1 MPTQDS
7 LEQIEIGELI
17 LAVDDGRVAG
27 DPFKLSA
34 ALRALVAARL
44 ADLKTKDAVTLIT
57 AGGRAGASLALRTAL
72 DTLKGHVR
80 DGYYFVKGL
89 GSYQITAADRLAVF
103 TSYGWESGEVGDFTD
118 ARIESLANQ
127 AITATPLI
135 TNAAYRYPTALL
147 DLITAQLVI
156 VNANQPTATGG
167 TAEAATNLRNL
178 ALELLRPANDR
189 VRFFYCSASDDED
202 KTPELAKIGK
212 QPRRDAGEAE
222 SQPFP
227 DAPGTATFDTVAKT
241 LSIPAL
247 PTHGTSIRAFRKPA
261 GGVAELAGTS
271 SDTTVSVVAMGPFTP
286 GVTYELW
293 VTGHN
298 FRGDGPE
305 SNHVS
310 YTAV

>member
-17 LAVDDGRVAG
+17 VSEDDVRAAG
-27 DPFKLSA
+27 DAFKLGT
-34 ALRALVAARL
+34 ALRALVVARL
-44 ADLKTKDAVTLIT
+44 ADAKTKDAATFIT
-57 AGGRAGASLALRTAL
+57 EGGRAGASLAARTAL

-80 DGYYFVKGL
+80 DGYNFVKGL
-89 GSYQITAADRLAVF
+89 GSYQITAADRLAVLV
-103 TSYGWESGEVGDFTD
+103 SYGWESGEVGDFTD

-135 TNAAYRYPTALL
+135 ANAAYRYPAALL
-147 DLITAQLVI
+147 GLITAQLAI

-167 TAEAATNLRNL
+167 TAETATNLRNI
-178 ALELLRPANDR
+178 ALELLRTANDR

-202 KTPELAKIGK
+202 QTTELAKIGK
-212 QPRRDAGEAE
+212 QPRRDAGAA
-222 SQPFP
+222 SGPVP
-227 DAPGTATFDTVAKT
+227 GAPGAATFDATAKT
-241 LSIPAL
+241 LSVPAMPSGATTL
-247 PTHGTSIRAFRKPA
+247 RAYRKPA

-271 SDTTVSVVAMGPFTP
+271 TSTTVSVVGVGPLTV

-293 VTGHN
+293 VAGHN
-298 FRGDGPE
+298 SDGDGPG

-310 YTAV
+310 HTAV

>member
-17 LAVDDGRVAG
+17 VSEDDVRAAG
-27 DPFKLSA
+27 DAFKLGT
-34 ALRALVAARL
+34 ALRALVVARL
-44 ADLKTKDAVTLIT
+44 ADAKTKDAATFIT
-57 AGGRAGASLALRTAL
+57 EGGRAGASLAARTAL

-80 DGYYFVKGL
+80 DGYNFVKGL
-89 GSYQITAADRLAVF
+89 GSYQITAADRLAVLV
-103 TSYGWESGEVGDFTD
+103 SYGWESGEVGDFTD

-135 TNAAYRYPTALL
+135 ANAAYRYPAALL
-147 DLITAQLVI
+147 GLITAQLAI

-167 TAEAATNLRNL
+167 TAETATNLRNI
-178 ALELLRPANDR
+178 ALELLRTANDR

-202 KTPELAKIGK
+202 QTTELAKIGK
-212 QPRRDAGEAE
+212 QPRRDAGAA
-222 SQPFP
+222 SGPVP
-227 DAPGTATFDTVAKT
+227 GAPGAATFDATAKT
-241 LSIPAL
+241 LTVPAMPSGATTL
-247 PTHGTSIRAFRKPA
+247 RAYRKPA

-271 SDTTVSVVAMGPFTP
+271 TSTTVSVVGVGPLTV

-293 VTGHN
+293 VAGHN
-298 FRGDGPE
+298 SDGDGPG

-310 YTAV
+310 HTAV

>member
-17 LAVDDGRVAG
+17 VSEDDVRAAG
-27 DPFKLSA
+27 DAFKLGA
-34 ALRALVAARL
+34 ALRALVVARL
-44 ADLKTKDAVTLIT
+44 ADAKTKDAATFIT
-57 AGGRAGASLALRTAL
+57 EGGRAGASLAARTGL

-80 DGYYFVKGL
+80 DGYNFVKGL
-89 GSYQITAADRLAVF
+89 GSYQITAADRLAVLV
-103 TSYGWESGEVGDFTD
+103 SYGWESGEVGDFTD

-135 TNAAYRYPTALL
+135 ANAAYRYPAALL
-147 DLITAQLVI
+147 GLITAQLAI

-167 TAEAATNLRNL
+167 TAETATNLRNL
-178 ALELLRPANDR
+178 ALELLRTANDR

-202 KTPELAKIGK
+202 QTTELAKIGK
-212 QPRRDAGEAE
+212 QPRRDAGAA
-222 SQPFP
+222 SGPVP
-227 DAPGTATFDTVAKT
+227 GAPGAATFDAAAKT
-241 LSIPAL
+241 LTVPAMPSGATTL
-247 PTHGTSIRAFRKPA
+247 RAYRKPA

-271 SDTTVSVVAMGPFTP
+271 TGTTVSVVGVGPLTV

-293 VTGHN
+293 VAGHN
-298 FRGDGPE
+298 SDGDGPE

-310 YTAV
+310 HTAV

>member
-17 LAVDDGRVAG
+17 ISVDDGRAAG
-27 DPFKLSA
+27 DPFKLGT
-34 ALRALVAARL
+34 ALRALLVARL
-44 ADLKTKDAVTLIT
+44 ADAKAKDAATLIT

-80 DGYYFVKGL
+80 DGYNFVKGL
-89 GSYQITAADRLAVF
+89 GSYQITAADRLAVLV
-103 TSYGWESGEVGDFTD
+103 SYGWESGEVGDFTD

-147 DLITAQLVI
+147 DLITAQLAI

-167 TAEAATNLRNL
+167 TAETATNLRNI
-178 ALELLRPANDR
+178 ALELLRTANDR

-202 KTPELAKIGK
+202 KTTELAKIGM
-212 QPRRDAGEAE
+212 QPRRDAGAA
-222 SQPFP
+222 SGPVP
-227 DAPGTATFDTVAKT
+227 GAPGTATFDAGAKT
-241 LSIPAL
+241 LSVPAMPEGATTL
-247 PTHGTSIRAFRKPA
+247 RAYRKAA

-271 SDTTVSVVAMGPFTP
+271 NGTTVSVVGLGPLTP
-286 GVTYELW
+286 GVAYELW
-293 VTGHN
+293 VAGHN
-298 FRGDGPE
+298 SQGDGPE

-310 YTAV
+310 HTAA

>member
-17 LAVDDGRVAG
+17 VSEDDVRAAG
-27 DPFKLSA
+27 DAFKLGT
-34 ALRALVAARL
+34 ALRALLVARL
-44 ADLKTKDAVTLIT
+44 ADAKTKDAATFIT
-57 AGGRAGASLALRTAL
+57 EGGRAGASLAARTAL

-80 DGYYFVKGL
+80 DGFNFVKGL
-89 GSYQITAADRLAVF
+89 GSYQITAADRLAVLV
-103 TSYGWESGEVGDFTD
+103 SYGWESGEVGDFTD

-135 TNAAYRYPTALL
+135 ANAAYRYPAALL
-147 DLITAQLVI
+147 GLITAQLAI

-167 TAEAATNLRNL
+167 TAETATNLRNI
-178 ALELLRPANDR
+178 ALELLRTANDR

-202 KTPELAKIGK
+202 QTTELAKIGK
-212 QPRRDAGEAE
+212 QPRRDAGAA
-222 SQPFP
+222 SGPVP
-227 DAPGTATFDTVAKT
+227 GAPGAATFDAGAKT
-241 LSIPAL
+241 LTVPAMPSGATTL
-247 PTHGTSIRAFRKPA
+247 RAYRKPA

-271 SDTTVSVVAMGPFTP
+271 TSTTVSVVGVGPLTV

-293 VTGHN
+293 VAGHN
-298 FRGDGPE
+298 SDGDGPE

-310 YTAV
+310 HTAV

>member
-17 LAVDDGRVAG
+17 VSEDDVRAAG
-27 DPFKLSA
+27 DAFKLGA
-34 ALRALVAARL
+34 ALRALVVARL
-44 ADLKTKDAVTLIT
+44 ADAKTKDAATFIT
-57 AGGRAGASLALRTAL
+57 EGGRAGASLAARTAL

-80 DGYYFVKGL
+80 DGYNFVKGL
-89 GSYQITAADRLAVF
+89 GSYQITAADRLAVLV
-103 TSYGWESGEVGDFTD
+103 SYGWESGEVGDFTD

-135 TNAAYRYPTALL
+135 ANAAYRYPAALL
-147 DLITAQLVI
+147 GLITAQLAI

-167 TAEAATNLRNL
+167 TAETATNLRNI
-178 ALELLRPANDR
+178 ALELLRTANDR

-202 KTPELAKIGK
+202 QTTELAKIGK
-212 QPRRDAGEAE
+212 QPRRDAGAA
-222 SQPFP
+222 SGPVP
-227 DAPGTATFDTVAKT
+227 GAPGAATFDATAKT
-241 LSIPAL
+241 LTVPAMPSGATTL
-247 PTHGTSIRAFRKPA
+247 RAYRKPA

-271 SDTTVSVVAMGPFTP
+271 TSTTVSVVGVGPLTV

-293 VTGHN
+293 VAGHN
-298 FRGDGPE
+298 SDGDGPG

-310 YTAV
+310 HTAV

>member
-17 LAVDDGRVAG
+17 VSVDDGRAAG
-27 DPFKLSA
+27 DAFKLGT
-34 ALRALVAARL
+34 ALRALVVARL
-44 ADLKTKDAVTLIT
+44 ADLKTKDAATFIT
-57 AGGRAGASLALRTAL
+57 AGGRAGASLAVRTVL

-80 DGYYFVKGL
+80 DGYNFIKGL

-127 AITATPLI
+127 AITAAPLI

-147 DLITAQLVI
+147 DLITAQLAI

-167 TAEAATNLRNL
+167 TGETATNLRNT
-178 ALELLRPANDR
+178 ALELLRTANDR

-202 KTPELAKIGK
+202 QTTELAKIGK
-212 QPRRDAGEAE
+212 QPRCDAGAAE

-227 DAPGTATFDTVAKT
+227 DAPGTATFDAVAKT
-241 LSIPAL
+241 LAIPAM
-247 PTHGTSIRAFRKPA
+247 PAHGTTIRAFRKPA

-271 SDTTVSVVAMGPFTP
+271 GTTTVSVVALGPFTP

-298 FRGDGPE
+298 FRGGGPE

-310 YTAV
+310 HTA